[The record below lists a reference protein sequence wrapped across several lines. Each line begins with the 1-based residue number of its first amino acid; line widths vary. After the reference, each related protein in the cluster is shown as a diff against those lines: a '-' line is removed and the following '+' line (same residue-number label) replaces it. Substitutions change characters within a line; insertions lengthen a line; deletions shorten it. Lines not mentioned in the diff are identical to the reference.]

1 MIVDEVVGLIPR
13 SYKALKN
20 KPFRH
25 KKTNSIPAATV
36 PSQETIYTYGHDG
49 ERYI

>member
-13 SYKALKN
+13 GYKALKN

-25 KKTNSIPAATV
+25 ISIPAATV
-36 PSQETIYTYGHDG
+36 PSQETIYTYDHDG
-49 ERYI
+49 ECYI